1 MRTGRFACCELLTRR
16 TEIQA
21 TGMAVI
27 TIPIFLLGLHVF
39 VSCIQRVESA
49 RHDHEGQVPKQ
60 QRHFRLLSVSAE
72 QRHHRV
78 GDIFPSLQILRDP
91 SIPLRN
97 CSVRVRNIGLAGPG
111 QLRVFLCL
119 FPIALCSLRPTF
131 HFNPP
136 LFAPVNAS
144 SGMGHRD
151 EGDGAR
157 TGLNWARRAAT
168 GCAGRASA
176 NGAATRF
183 SHRPCI
189 RAQGRAIP
197 QAVSSGAIFDF
208 QPMRVRLELQ
218 AGTGLAKPAIVTI
231 FKDVHPLHLSKL
243 QGGA

>member
-1 MRTGRFACCELLTRR
+1 MLRIANEKDGYGFLSLIWWMPIK
-16 TEIQA
+16 IQA
-21 TGMAVI
+21 TGTAVI

-49 RHDHEGQVPKQ
+49 RHDHERQVPKQ

-97 CSVRVRNIGLAGPG
+97 CSVRVRNVGLARPG
-111 QLRVFLCL
+111 QLGVFLCL
-119 FPIALCSLRPTF
+119 FPIALCSLGPAF
-131 HFNPP
+131 HFDAPF
-136 LFAPVNAS
+136 LHPVNANS
-144 SGMGHRD
+144 EIGHRN

-168 GCAGRASA
+168 GCAGRAWV

-183 SHRPCI
+183 SHRP
-189 RAQGRAIP
+189 
-197 QAVSSGAIFDF
+197 SS
-208 QPMRVRLELQ
+208 
-218 AGTGLAKPAIVTI
+218 PAA
-231 FKDVHPLHLSKL
+231 P
-243 QGGA
+243 AAARC